1 MPTIDSRH
9 VVLFLRLWLALTSL
23 ADTFRSVA
31 TASAELFW
39 GFFKDNE
46 QLTLVKNTANDPA
59 LKTLM
64 AFISYDKSAITDIFN
79 ENEFNCQQVNVT

>member
-23 ADTFRSVA
+23 ADTFRR
-31 TASAELFW
+31 LF
-39 GFFKDNE
+39 FFFYKDNK
-46 QLTLVKNTANDPA
+46 QITLVKNTANDPA